1 MLDNV
6 REECGIVAVYQLH
19 SAERPVN
26 VSSYIP
32 NLLLDLQHRG
42 QLSAGVSSYHA
53 QRGSLIKTHRDLGL
67 VERVFAMHSPKKSRA
82 LLEEFSGT
90 AAIGHIRYATCG
102 KEEDVNF
109 AQPFERIHGN
119 KWKWFSIAFNGN
131 LANFEVL
138 KQGLIE
144 NGYHI
149 TYDTDTEI
157 IMHYIN
163 RELRG
168 DQQIGFAQLC
178 ASLAKNFDGA
188 YCILFLNA
196 KGEFFAMRDPLGI
209 KPLCYGV
216 KDHLLFV
223 SSESVALTRLGIVHY
238 QDLDPGSVLI
248 AKPNQNYS
256 VERYTTAKKKAF
268 CHFEWVY
275 FSNVASVLNNRSVF
289 KTRRLIG
296 RLLAE
301 NEDLETTPEDRVVP
315 VPETANII
323 GSAYGFKRQVPVI
336 EGVIRN
342 RYVGRTFIEGATR
355 QEVMMRKFLPIP
367 QLLAGKRIFLVDD
380 SLVRSTT
387 LVNLVQILKTYARVK
402 EIHIR
407 IACPPIVAP
416 CFYGINFPTS
426 QELFATKFPLTEQGD
441 FSKETLAKMAHV
453 LGADS
458 LRFLS
463 IDSLTK
469 AIGHRKH
476 NVCLA
481 CLNAEYPT
489 PFGLKNYQQQL
500 KPL

>member
-1 MLDNV
+1 MLDNI
-6 REECGIVAVYQLH
+6 REECGIVAVYQLNFANAQH
-19 SAERPVN
+19 QVN
-26 VSSYIP
+26 VASYIP

-42 QLSAGVSSYHA
+42 QLSAGMSSYYA
-53 QRGSLIKTHRDLGL
+53 DRGRLIKTHRDLGL
-67 VERVFAMHSPKKSRA
+67 VERVFALHSQKKSHA
-82 LLEEFSGT
+82 LLEEHAGT
-90 AAIGHIRYATCG
+90 VAIGHVRYATCG
-102 KEEDVNF
+102 EEDNVQF

-131 LANFEVL
+131 LANFQIL
-138 KQGLIE
+138 KEGLIDH
-144 NGYHI
+144 GYHI

-168 DQQIGFAQLC
+168 DTQISFAQLC
-178 ASLAKNFDGA
+178 ASLANSFDGA

-196 KGEFFAMRDPLGI
+196 KGEMFAMRDPLGI

-216 KDHLLFV
+216 KDDLLLV
-223 SSESVALTRLGIVHY
+223 ASESVALTRLGIVQY
-238 QDLDPGSVLI
+238 QDLDPGCVLI
-248 AKPNQNYS
+248 AKPHQGYS
-256 VERYTTAKKKAF
+256 IERYTSEKKKAF

-275 FSNVASVLNNRSVF
+275 FSNIASVLNNRSVF

-301 NEDLETTPEDRVVP
+301 SEDLEKTPDDRIVP

-323 GSAYGFKRQVPVI
+323 GSAYGFKRQIPVI
-336 EGVIRN
+336 EGLIRN
-342 RYVGRTFIEGATR
+342 RYVGRTFIEGSTR
-355 QEVMMRKFLPIP
+355 QEAVMRKFLPIP

-387 LVNLVQILKTYARVK
+387 LINLVQILRTYARVK
-402 EIHIR
+402 EIHVR
-407 IACPPIVAP
+407 IACPPIISP

-426 QELFATKFPLTEQGD
+426 KELFATKFQRTEQGD
-441 FSKETLAKMAHV
+441 FSKETLVEMAKALEV
-453 LGADS
+453 DS
-458 LRFLS
+458 LSFLS

-476 NVCLA
+476 NICLA
-481 CLNAEYPT
+481 CLNSEYPT
-489 PFGLKNYQQQL
+489 PFGFKNYQQQL
-500 KPL
+500 